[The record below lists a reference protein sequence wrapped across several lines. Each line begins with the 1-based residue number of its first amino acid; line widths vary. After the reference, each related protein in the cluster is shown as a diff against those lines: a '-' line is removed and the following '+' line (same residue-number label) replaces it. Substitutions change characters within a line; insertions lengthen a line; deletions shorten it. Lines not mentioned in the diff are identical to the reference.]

1 MKVPLP
7 LAETSPYQPYGN
19 VRDYVMKP
27 IEGVVLAVNWMAA
40 STEGL
45 VATPAV
51 GADDLYT
58 LQATNYLRDMQ
69 RLTSRHPTR
78 GLSMLERIR
87 K

>member
-1 MKVPLP
+1 M
-7 LAETSPYQPYGN
+7 
-19 VRDYVMKP
+19 RDYVLKP
-27 IEGVVLAVNWMAA
+27 IEGVVLAVDWMAA

-51 GADDLYT
+51 AADDLFT

-69 RLTSRHPTR
+69 RVTSRHPTR
-78 GLSMLERIR
+78 GLSMLERIQ